1 LPSWIVLNKLCF
13 PVTIVKQRVQEIL
26 SLNDKASLDNVINAV
41 AQDLDAQKE
50 VVYNSKGDTKFIQD
64 NPARQKAQ
72 ETLLKLHGALD
83 TKTEVNQDNRQVNIT
98 IEQGDDK
105 RLEDIAARIED
116 MTRKLELK
124 DGGQTG
130 EIIDVEAQDS
140 EDPA

>member
-1 LPSWIVLNKLCF
+1 M
-13 PVTIVKQRVQEIL
+13 
-26 SLNDKASLDNVINAV
+26 